1 MRIHFLFRTIFPGL
15 LMLKSLQLLSQVH
28 VREEPRHHP
37 VFQNQY
43 ARILDVVIPPG
54 DTSLF
59 HIHATPSLFLVFNSR
74 DVTSQVKGKGW
85 IQDHSVAGKSW
96 YRSFINDTLIHRVSN
111 QDSLPFH
118 VTDIELLQAFEND
131 KKSQRKN
138 LPFPFLYENEKAIA
152 YSILKQQDN
161 IEIPADH
168 RPMIAE
174 LVEGNKA
181 IFINKETG
189 QSYEIAEGHFFYL
202 GPGEPYTFSV
212 QGKGEINMVIFEI
225 K

>member
-1 MRIHFLFRTIFPGL
+1 MSNHFLLRTLIAGFL
-15 LMLKSLQLLSQVH
+15 FLIRLQLSSQVP
-28 VREEPRHHP
+28 VREEPRHHQ

-43 ARILDVVIPPG
+43 IRILDVIIPPG

-59 HIHATPSLFLVFNSR
+59 HIHATPSLFLIFNSR

-85 IQDHSVAGKSW
+85 IRDHSVAGKSW

-111 QDSLPFH
+111 QDSLAFH
-118 VTDIELLQAFEND
+118 ATDIELLQTFENHD
-131 KKSQRKN
+131 KSQRI
-138 LPFPFLYENEKAIA
+138 LPYPFLYDNEKAIA
-152 YSILKQQDN
+152 YSILKKQDN
-161 IEIPADH
+161 IEIPTDH

-189 QSYEIAEGHFFYL
+189 KSNEIAEGHFFYME
-202 GPGEPYTFSV
+202 PGKPYTFSV
-212 QGKGEINMVIFEI
+212 EGKGEINMVIFEI